1 MAGRIYDK
9 TENKRIEEFLSNQ
22 TTELEKLESEKELTD
37 KKTLRYTIMLA
48 GGVLTLVLLKFLVNR
63 KK

>member
-9 TENKRIEEFLSNQ
+9 TENARIEEFLSNQ
-22 TTELEKLESEKELTD
+22 TSELEKIESEKELTD
-37 KKTLRYTIMLA
+37 KKTLRYTIMLT
-48 GGVLTLVLLKFLVNR
+48 GGVLFLVLLKFLISR

>member
-1 MAGRIYDK
+1 MAGKIYDD
-9 TENKRIEEFLSNQ
+9 TESKRIEEFLSNQ

-37 KKTLRYTIMLA
+37 KTTLRYAIIL
-48 GGVLTLVLLKFLVNR
+48 GGSVVLLVLLKFLISR

>member
-1 MAGRIYDK
+1 MSGRIYDK
-9 TENKRIEEFLSNQ
+9 TENARIEEYLSNQ

-37 KKTLRYTIMLA
+37 KTTLRYAIIL
-48 GGVLTLVLLKFLVNR
+48 GGSVVLLVLLKFLISR

>member
-9 TENKRIEEFLSNQ
+9 EESKRVEEFLKTQSS
-22 TTELEKLESEKELTD
+22 ELDKVDLEKDLAD
-37 KKTLRYTIMLA
+37 KKVLRYTIMLT
-48 GGVLTLVLLKFLVNR
+48 GGVLSLILLKYLISR